1 MALFNKT
8 KTYITIVA
16 PLKKMVDN
24 LKGYINEQ
32 KVSISQLNQNKREIE
47 KSIIESDSEIARSEF
62 TAAKIQELIGIDN
75 VEEDLPIADDT
86 AE

>member
-8 KTYITIVA
+8 KNYMTIVA

-32 KVSISQLNQNKREIE
+32 KASISRLNQNKREIE
-47 KSIIESDSEIARSEF
+47 KSITESDSEIVRSEF
-62 TAAKIQELIGIDN
+62 TAAKIQELIGTDN
-75 VEEDLPIADDT
+75 VEENSPAGNVDK
-86 AE
+86 

>member
-8 KTYITIVA
+8 KNYMTIVA

-32 KVSISQLNQNKREIE
+32 KASISRLNQNKREIE
-47 KSIIESDSEIARSEF
+47 KSITESDSEIVRSEF
-62 TAAKIQELIGIDN
+62 TAVKIQELIGINN
-75 VEEDLPIADDT
+75 VEEDLPAADDT